1 MLARPANC
9 LLCRPGRV
17 RAVQVELVIDP
28 FARRMTSSDTRRLLD
43 DESSNNLGGSR
54 PVLIT

>member
-1 MLARPANC
+1 
-9 LLCRPGRV
+9 V
-17 RAVQVELVIDP
+17 RALQVELVIDP